1 MDVALRPCT
10 TVAFIHSLAEM
21 RGVQTS
27 TLYTVHTYCI
37 QAAKENENEKRI
49 EKDRTV
55 RGTTPGLPYRQLDL

>member
-1 MDVALRPCT
+1 MDVALCPCT
-10 TVAFIHSLAEM
+10 TVAFRAEM

-27 TLYTVHTYCI
+27 TLYTVHTFTST
-37 QAAKENENEKRI
+37 KNENENEKRI